1 MTEATKIKP
10 EDVYPRVKSGEAVL
24 VCAYNDDE
32 RYKKMQLEG
41 SIPLEEF
48 YATLPKYA
56 KDREIVFY
64 CA

>member
-1 MTEATKIKP
+1 MTETPRIMPQDA
-10 EDVYPRVKSGEAVL
+10 YPRIKSGQAVL

-41 SIPLEEF
+41 SISLEEF
-48 YATLPKYA
+48 YARLPQYPKEQ
-56 KDREIVFY
+56 EIVFY